1 MAKKLTVLKAAPR
14 TAAGTCP
21 ARALRGKG
29 LVPAVLYGAGRKAAP
44 LQMERAVIEAALGR
58 GDRLVTLNIDGADP
72 AERQAMIKEIQY
84 APVSHRPIHVDFQE
98 VRADQAIT
106 VKVKVLLRGTPA
118 GAISGGVTNAVLRE
132 VEVECLPVNIPE
144 EIRLDISPL
153 QIGDAIRAR
162 EIKLPA
168 DVKLVTTEEAVVVA
182 LEAPRTEKDL
192 EVAVATDAAAGPE
205 VLTAKVEE
213 EGEAAEGE
221 AAAAAPAAGEK
232 AAEAKKPEAKKP
244 EAKEEKK

>member
-1 MAKKLTVLKAAPR
+1 MAKKLTVLKAAVR
-14 TAAGTCP
+14 GASGSCP
-21 ARALRGKG
+21 SRALRGKG

-221 AAAAAPAAGEK
+221 AAAVPAAGEK

>member
-1 MAKKLTVLKAAPR
+1 MAKKLTVLKVALR
-14 TAAGTCP
+14 SGAGTCP
-21 ARALRGKG
+21 ARQLRGQG
-29 LVPAVLYGAGRKAAP
+29 LVPAVLYGAGRKTSI
-44 LQMERAVIEAALGR
+44 LQMERAVIDAALVH
-58 GDRLVTLNIDGADP
+58 GDRLVTLSIEGADP

-84 APVSHRPIHVDFQE
+84 APVSHRPLHVDFQE
-98 VRADQAIT
+98 VRADQTIT
-106 VKVKVLLRGTPA
+106 VKIKVLLRGTPA

-168 DVKLVTTEEAVVVA
+168 GVKMVTTEEAVVVA

-221 AAAAAPAAGEK
+221 AAAAPAAGEK